1 MKRFYVLAFVL
12 LLNITMSAQNRGLLL
27 KETFDSTELPEG
39 WYIDGHEE
47 NWSVS
52 TSSKSG
58 GDPNEMYLTW
68 SPVFVDVSRLV
79 MPAFDFTGISSVEV
93 SFKHFHDNYIGTN
106 TIGVATSS
114 DNGATWNVAWSQ
126 SYTAVQAFVEN
137 ITVETSDM
145 GKDNVLM
152 CIFFDGDSNLINGWY
167 FDDIEVIRQ
176 VETDAELVS
185 IDTPS
190 IVTQGPQDLIFTVR
204 NLGTKTIETF
214 SVNLSVDYEDGYDTK
229 TYNTNLASFES
240 AQFVWKDAFNAH
252 GWFQWG
258 YDKPHILEFC
268 IASVNGEADGFAT
281 NNFKTKEIYVA
292 KGTSERVVLI
302 EHFTSSACVYPCAAV
317 NEIMYSLATA
327 NEGKCSYVK
336 YPIDYPSADPYCTEE
351 SLIRKSY
358 YAVTTTPHIFLDAV
372 SQGYGSATDET
383 FEDALQAPSYQD
395 IRGTFVV
402 EDSTVKVIADFM
414 SYSELNNVRAY
425 VSVNEKITLKN
436 VINEEEPFYRHV
448 MMKMSGDAQGEEIS
462 IKSGE
467 YQRLECSLDMKST
480 FVEGINDLEVVM
492 WLQNYDTKEVYN
504 SHFAYATDS
513 HVYPVENL
521 MAGVGGDEL
530 TLYVEWD
537 APEASEP
544 VAYNIYVDGILV
556 VENYTE
562 LSYQTQNMAEL
573 MYSDNDFHVAEV
585 VAIYANG
592 MTSVPVAKIIV
603 NDWVGEKEVEETRFN
618 IYPNPAKDFV
628 KLSSVNGQISSVKVY
643 NCLGVLVEEI
653 EVNSNEI
660 EINTSDYSSGIY
672 YISIEGNKFVKTER
686 LIVL

>member
-1 MKRFYVLAFVL
+1 MKRFYFLVFAL
-12 LLNITMSAQNRGLLL
+12 LLSLTMSAQGRGLFLR
-27 KETFDSTELPEG
+27 ETFDSTELPEG

-52 TSSKSG
+52 TSSKAG
-58 GDPNEMYLTW
+58 GDPNEMYITW
-68 SPVFVDVSRLV
+68 SPIFVDVSRLV

-114 DNGATWNVAWSQ
+114 DNGETWNVAWSQ

-137 ITVETSDM
+137 ITVATSDM

-167 FDDIEVIRQ
+167 FDDIEVIWQ

-185 IDTPS
+185 IDTPT
-190 IVTQGPQDLIFTVR
+190 IVTRGPQDLVFTVR
-204 NLGTKTIETF
+204 NLGSEKIETF
-214 SVNLSVDYEDGYDTK
+214 SVNLSVDYADGYETK
-229 TYNTNLASFES
+229 TYNTNLSSFES
-240 AQFVWKDAFNAH
+240 AQFVWKDAFQA
-252 GWFQWG
+252 GVWG
-258 YDKPHILEFC
+258 YDIPHNIDLY
-268 IASVNGEADGFAT
+268 ISSVNGSADEET
-281 NNFKTKEIYVA
+281 SNNFKMKDIYVA
-292 KGTSERVVLI
+292 METSDRVVLI

-372 SQGYGSATDET
+372 SQGYGSATEET
-383 FEDALQAPSYQD
+383 FEDALQVPSYQD
-395 IRGTFVV
+395 IRGTFMV

-414 SYSELNNVRAY
+414 SYAELNNVRAY

-436 VINEEEPFYRHV
+436 VINDEEPFYRHV

-467 YQRLECSLDMKST
+467 YQRLEYSLDMSST
-480 FVEGINDLEVVM
+480 FVEGMNDLEVVL
-492 WLQNYDTKEVYN
+492 WLQDYTTKEVYN
-504 SHFAYATDS
+504 SRFAYAADT
-513 HVYPVENL
+513 HVYPVQNM
-521 MAGVGGDEL
+521 MAGIGGDDL

-537 APEASEP
+537 APEAGEP
-544 VAYNIYVDGILV
+544 MAYNIYVDGILMA
-556 VENYTE
+556 ENYAE
-562 LSYQTQNMAEL
+562 LSYQTQNIEES
-573 MYSDNDFHVAEV
+573 MYSDGKFHVAEV
-585 VAIYANG
+585 VAVYAG
-592 MTSVPVAKIIV
+592 GKTSVPVAKVIV
-603 NDWVGEKEVEETRFN
+603 NDWVGVKEVEETNVN

-628 KLSSVNGQISSVKVY
+628 KLSAQCSQLKAIKIY

-653 EVNSNEI
+653 EVDSNEI
-660 EINTSDYSSGIY
+660 EINTSGYSSGIY
-672 YISIEGNKFVKTER
+672 YISVEGNKSVKTER